1 MIVVTGGTG
10 LVGAHLLYELLC
22 AGATTIRALYRK
34 SKNTSL
40 LEKIFQTYN
49 PNALP
54 LIQKIEWVQADIL
67 DVPALERAL
76 QGVDFLYH
84 CAGMV
89 SFDDSDGQ
97 LLYQNNVEGTANIVN
112 IALYR
117 GVKKLCYVSTIATFS
132 AKEGTEVTEQ
142 TPQELSVANDK
153 AYALSKYSAEMEVW
167 RGVQE
172 GLPAIVVYPS
182 VVVGVG
188 VEQHSAMN
196 IQKLCRSRYITQGGT
211 GFVAAQDVAHAMR
224 LLMESFVENQ
234 GFILSGENLS
244 YQQFF
249 EYLSESHPKLPKKKM
264 LSTNALRWL
273 SYADTFLSFFGKKR
287 ELSPK
292 MVQTLQSVSSYNG
305 EKITHTLPFTY
316 TPIQEVLKRLVL

>member
-40 LEKIFQTYN
+40 LEKIFQIYN

-89 SFDDSDGQ
+89 SFDDSDAQ
-97 LLYQNNVEGTANIVN
+97 LLYQNNAEGTANIVN

-117 GVKKLCYVSTIATFS
+117 GVKKFCYVSTIATFS

-172 GLPAIVVYPS
+172 GLPAVVVYPS

-196 IQKLCRSRYITQGGT
+196 IQKLCRSQYITQGGT

-234 GFILSGENLS
+234 GFILNGENLS

-249 EYLSESHPKLPKKKM
+249 EYLRESHPELPKKKM

-305 EKITHTLPFTY
+305 EKITHTLLFTY